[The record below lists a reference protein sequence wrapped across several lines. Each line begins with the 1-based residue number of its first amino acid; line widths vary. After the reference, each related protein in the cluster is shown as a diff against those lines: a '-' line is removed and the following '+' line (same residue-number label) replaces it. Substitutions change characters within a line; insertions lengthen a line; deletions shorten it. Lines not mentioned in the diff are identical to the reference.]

1 MSYKTG
7 ILLGRVTKVKGY
19 EGTVTIRLERSFTE
33 EIPELNP
40 VFLEIEGKPVP
51 FFTTEPDNVGGGLLR
66 LKLDGFESLQGLN
79 EFAGCR
85 VFLDAGKGELDPGKK
100 INDIAGFKVL
110 TKDKSLTGAIREII
124 ENPGQRLIN
133 VETESGRRL
142 LIPLHE
148 DLIIKVDKKEKT
160 ILMDLPEGLTEI
172 N

>member
-51 FFTTEPDNVGGGLLR
+51 FFTTEPDNAGNGLLR
-66 LKLDGFESLQGLN
+66 LKLEGCESIKGLN

-85 VFLDAGKGELDPGKK
+85 VFLDAGKGEPDQGNNLSS
-100 INDIAGFKVL
+100 ITGFKVL
-110 TKDKSLTGAIREII
+110 TKDKSLAGTVREII
-124 ENPGQRLIN
+124 AYPGQWLMI
-133 VETESGRRL
+133 VTTEAGSEL

-148 DLIIKVDKKEKT
+148 DLIIKVDKKKKM
-160 ILMDLPEGLTEI
+160 ILMDLPEGLMEI
-172 N
+172 

>member
-51 FFTTEPDNVGGGLLR
+51 FFTTEPDYTGGGF
-66 LKLDGFESLQGLN
+66 LKLKLEGCESLEGLN
-79 EFAGCR
+79 AFAGCR
-85 VFLDAGKGELDPGKK
+85 VFLDAGKGELNSG
-100 INDIAGFKVL
+100 NNLSELAGFKVC
-110 TKDKSLTGAIREII
+110 TKDKSLSGTIREII
-124 ENPGQRLIN
+124 ENKDQWLMN
-133 VETESGRRL
+133 VETESGRDL

-148 DLIIKVDKKEKT
+148 DLIVKVDKKKKT

-172 N
+172 

>member
-7 ILLGRVTKVKGY
+7 ILLGRIAKVKGY
-19 EGTVTIRLERSFTE
+19 QGTVTIRLERSFTE

-51 FFTTEPDNVGGGLLR
+51 FLTAEPDYTGGGLLR
-66 LKLDGFESLQGLN
+66 IKLEGCESLEGLN

-85 VFLDAGKGELDPGKK
+85 VFLDAGKGEPNQGNKLNG
-100 INDIAGFKVL
+100 ITGFKVL
-110 TKDKSLTGAIREII
+110 TKDKSLTGTIREII

-160 ILMDLPEGLTEI
+160 ILMDLPEGLTEL
-172 N
+172 